1 MKSLRFTLATV
12 IALTSS
18 TAWANLIRKSDKT
31 PCSPTVHLKLPDY
44 WERAYIDMGDT
55 IIEAP
60 KADKERW
67 TTIAFADLS
76 INDDSTFYFSSS
88 KNVPCYSSYQCI
100 TAKGA
105 NRSTYAPRSE
115 GFTCES
121 FSDKN
126 NAEVWIQEHP
136 DPMNADQLYITNA
149 KPSIKKF
156 FVLPP
161 QNEAWLQST
170 PLINEDGKDHK
181 LYPSDDACGWFYRIY
196 IDEPLPK
203 SAVIHRDDDEQ
214 LANAI
219 GINGAW
225 ETNPSTPTP
234 IMMDGMYSFFE
245 SDSLYFIADEEMASG
260 FPSDT
265 KGWSSLRPNISGK
278 CEFELAAWI
287 YDTDATLHGAFTCNP
302 NWSVATEGTDLG
314 KANVCFDAAAKYPIT
329 AGATDPVPC
338 LGITTGMV
346 ESMLSIDSA
355 TGSKNMKLT
364 KKGKSCFGAQ
374 ADEAFKAMF
383 TATKGINEKYIVKIP
398 FMRNLNGMWDFS
410 SDSYQSPGAP
420 VRGGFYPA
428 ENAPEASAMLSERLP
443 AAESKRLAEG
453 PTFFCPDDPSNS
465 ASKSPL
471 GFRTV
476 DEKEGFMKSDLIC
489 NGPGWSGGIDCE
501 GLFLSG
507 SELWAG
513 AGMTDV
519 GIQVSEALG
528 ITWYETGWGWSC
540 ETFGTPRGW
549 PKYKEHTETLL
560 NSTQGGSHRWISTDG
575 KADDDSRILTGA
587 GRNQHFCAEI
597 HTRFSFRHGLK
608 FSLSG
613 DDDIWAFIDNK
624 LAVDIGGMHLPAP
637 GYVDVDKFMPNG
649 IVGKVYD
656 LDIYF
661 CDRRTTMSNFTI
673 KTNMFLGQKLIDT
686 YPIPCCNDSIDDVKI
701 SYLFTTDSTGND
713 PTKTLISEADFEAN
727 PVQANGGIDITN
739 KLDPITN
746 ENKLK
751 EVFPAGKYYLIVKI
765 NSLSR
770 SIPITIPSST
780 KISTKRIVASK
791 AFRVNAVAPHE
802 IEISLENNANATKQY
817 AIMDMKGQVLSIG
830 SLSNGNTRVKVPT
843 SGSYIVKVGNECKR
857 INMR

>member
-12 IALTSS
+12 IALAS
-18 TAWANLIRKSDKT
+18 TNVWADLIRKSDKT
-31 PCSPTVHLKLPDY
+31 PCTPTVHFKVPAY
-44 WERAYIDMGDT
+44 WGSAYIAMGDT
-55 IIEAP
+55 VIEVP
-60 KADKERW
+60 KANKERW
-67 TTIAFADLS
+67 TTIAFAGLN
-76 INDDSTFYFSSS
+76 IKDDSTFYFSSS
-88 KNVPCYSSYQCI
+88 KNVPCYTSYQCV

-105 NRSTYAPRSE
+105 NVSSYTPQKE

-121 FSDKN
+121 FNDKN

-136 DPMNADQLYITNA
+136 DPAKTDQLYITYA

-161 QNEAWLQST
+161 QNEAWLQSN
-170 PLINEDGKDHK
+170 PLIYEDGKDHK

-203 SAVIHRDDDEQ
+203 SAVIHQDDDEQ
-214 LANAI
+214 LAYAI
-219 GINGAW
+219 GMNGAW
-225 ETNPSTPTP
+225 ETNPSAPTP
-234 IMMDGMYSFFE
+234 IALDALYALYDN
-245 SDSLYFIADEEMASG
+245 DSLYFVADDAIS
-260 FPSDT
+260 SALTDT
-265 KGWSSLRPNISGK
+265 GTRGWSSVRPNISGT
-278 CEFELAAWI
+278 CEFELATFI

-302 NWSVATEGTDLG
+302 NWSMATEGTDLG
-314 KANVCFDAAAKYPIT
+314 KANVCFDSTAKYPIT

-346 ESMLSIDSA
+346 ESTLSIDSA
-355 TGSKNMKLT
+355 TGSKKMKLT
-364 KKGKSCFGAQ
+364 EKGKMCFGAQ

-383 TATKGINEKYIVKIP
+383 TATKGINEKYIVSLP
-398 FMRNLNGMWDFS
+398 FMRNLNGMWEFN
-410 SDSYQSPGAP
+410 SDYYQSPGAP
-420 VRGGFYPA
+420 VPGGFYPA
-428 ENAPEASAMLSERLP
+428 EEAPAASAMDSERLP
-443 AAESKRLAEG
+443 AAESKRKAEG
-453 PTFFCPDDPSNS
+453 PTFFCPDYPGNS

-489 NGPGWSGGIDCE
+489 NGPGWNGGIDCE

-507 SELWAG
+507 SELWNG

-519 GIQVSEALG
+519 GLQISEALG
-528 ITWYETGWGWSC
+528 ITWHETGWGWSC
-540 ETFGTPRGW
+540 ETFATPRGW
-549 PKYKEHTETLL
+549 IKYKEHTETPL
-560 NSTQGGSHRWISTDG
+560 NSTQGGSHRWMSTDG
-575 KADDDSRILTGA
+575 QPNDDSRILTGA

-597 HTRFSFRHGLK
+597 HTKFRFKNGLK

-637 GYVDVDKFMPNG
+637 GYVDLDKFMPNG
-649 IVGKVYD
+649 AFGKAYD

-673 KTNMFLGQKLIDT
+673 KTNMFLGINT
-686 YPIPCCNDSIDDVKI
+686 I
-701 SYLFTTDSTGND
+701 
-713 PTKTLISEADFEAN
+713 E
-727 PVQANGGIDITN
+727 
-739 KLDPITN
+739 
-746 ENKLK
+746 
-751 EVFPAGKYYLIVKI
+751 IVPPG
-765 NSLSR
+765 S
-770 SIPITIPSST
+770 

-802 IEISLENNANATKQY
+802 IEISLEKSANDAKQY

-843 SGSYIVKVGNECKR
+843 SGSYIVKVGHECKR

>member
-12 IALTSS
+12 IALAS
-18 TAWANLIRKSDKT
+18 TNVWADLIRKSDKT
-31 PCSPTVHLKLPDY
+31 PCTPTVHFKVPAY
-44 WERAYIDMGDT
+44 WGRAYIAMGDT
-55 IIEAP
+55 VIEVP

-67 TTIAFADLS
+67 TTIAFADLN
-76 INDDSTFYFSSS
+76 IKDDSTFYFSSS
-88 KNVPCYSSYQCI
+88 KNVPCYTSYQCV

-105 NRSTYAPRSE
+105 NVSSYTPQKE

-121 FSDKN
+121 FNDKN

-136 DPMNADQLYITNA
+136 DPAKTDQLYISYA

-161 QNEAWLQST
+161 QNEAWLQSN
-170 PLINEDGKDHK
+170 PLIYEDGKDHK

-214 LANAI
+214 LAYAI
-219 GINGAW
+219 GMNGAW
-225 ETNPSTPTP
+225 ETNPSAPTP
-234 IMMDGMYSFFE
+234 IVMDALYALYD
-245 SDSLYFIADEEMASG
+245 SDSLYLVADDAIS
-260 FPSDT
+260 SALTDT
-265 KGWSSLRPNISGK
+265 GTRGWSSVRPNISGT
-278 CEFELAAWI
+278 CEFELATFI

-302 NWSVATEGTDLG
+302 NWSMATEGTDLG
-314 KANVCFDAAAKYPIT
+314 KANVCFDSTAKYPIT

-346 ESMLSIDSA
+346 ESTLSIDSA
-355 TGSKNMKLT
+355 TGSKKMKLT
-364 KKGKSCFGAQ
+364 EKGKMCFGAQ

-383 TATKGINEKYIVKIP
+383 TATKGINEKYIVSLP
-398 FMRNLNGMWDFS
+398 FMRNLNGMWEFN
-410 SDSYQSPGAP
+410 SDYYQSPGAP
-420 VRGGFYPA
+420 VPGGFYPA
-428 ENAPEASAMLSERLP
+428 EEAPAASAMDSERLP
-443 AAESKRLAEG
+443 AAESKRKAEG
-453 PTFFCPDDPSNS
+453 PTFFCPDYPGNS

-489 NGPGWSGGIDCE
+489 NGPGWNGGIDCE

-507 SELWAG
+507 SELWNG

-519 GIQVSEALG
+519 GLQISEALG
-528 ITWYETGWGWSC
+528 ITWHETGWGWSC
-540 ETFGTPRGW
+540 ETFATPRGW
-549 PKYKEHTETLL
+549 IKYKEHTETPL
-560 NSTQGGSHRWISTDG
+560 NSTQGGSHRWMSTDG
-575 KADDDSRILTGA
+575 QPNDDSRILTGA

-597 HTRFSFRHGLK
+597 HTKFRFKNGLK

-637 GYVDVDKFMPNG
+637 GYVDLDKFMPNG
-649 IVGKVYD
+649 AVGKAYD

-673 KTNMFLGQKLIDT
+673 KTNMFLGTNTI
-686 YPIPCCNDSIDDVKI
+686 KI
-701 SYLFTTDSTGND
+701 TPPGS
-713 PTKTLISEADFEAN
+713 
-727 PVQANGGIDITN
+727 
-739 KLDPITN
+739 
-746 ENKLK
+746 
-751 EVFPAGKYYLIVKI
+751 
-765 NSLSR
+765 
-770 SIPITIPSST
+770 

-830 SLSNGNTRVKVPT
+830 SLSSGNTRVKVPT
-843 SGSYIVKVGNECKR
+843 SGSYIVKVGHECKR

>member
-12 IALTSS
+12 IALAS
-18 TAWANLIRKSDKT
+18 TNVWADLIRKSDKT
-31 PCSPTVHLKLPDY
+31 PCTPTVHFKVPAY
-44 WERAYIDMGDT
+44 WGSAYIAMGDT
-55 IIEAP
+55 VIEVP

-67 TTIAFADLS
+67 TTIAFADLN
-76 INDDSTFYFSSS
+76 IKDDSTFYFSSS
-88 KNVPCYSSYQCI
+88 KNVPCYTSYQCV

-105 NRSTYAPRSE
+105 NVSSYTPQKE

-121 FSDKN
+121 FNDKN

-136 DPMNADQLYITNA
+136 DPAKTDQLYISYA

-161 QNEAWLQST
+161 QNEAWLQSN
-170 PLINEDGKDHK
+170 PLIYEDGKDHK

-214 LANAI
+214 LAYAI
-219 GINGAW
+219 GMNGAW
-225 ETNPSTPTP
+225 ETNPSAPTP
-234 IMMDGMYSFFE
+234 IVMDALYALYD
-245 SDSLYFIADEEMASG
+245 SDSLYFVADDAIS
-260 FPSDT
+260 SALTDT
-265 KGWSSLRPNISGK
+265 GTRGWSSVRPNISGT
-278 CEFELAAWI
+278 CEFELATFI

-302 NWSVATEGTDLG
+302 NWSMATEGTDLG
-314 KANVCFDAAAKYPIT
+314 KANVCFDSTAKYPIT

-346 ESMLSIDSA
+346 ESTLSIDSA
-355 TGSKNMKLT
+355 TGSKKMKLT
-364 KKGKSCFGAQ
+364 EKGKMCFGAQ

-383 TATKGINEKYIVKIP
+383 TATKGINEKYIVSLP
-398 FMRNLNGMWDFS
+398 FMRNLNGMWEFN
-410 SDSYQSPGAP
+410 SDYYQSPGAP
-420 VRGGFYPA
+420 VPGGFYPA
-428 ENAPEASAMLSERLP
+428 EEAPAASAMDSERLP
-443 AAESKRLAEG
+443 AAESKRKAEG
-453 PTFFCPDDPSNS
+453 PTFFCPDYPGNS

-489 NGPGWSGGIDCE
+489 NGPGWNGGIDCE

-507 SELWAG
+507 SELWNG

-519 GIQVSEALG
+519 GLQISEALG

-540 ETFGTPRGW
+540 ETFATPRGW
-549 PKYKEHTETLL
+549 IKYKEHTETPL
-560 NSTQGGSHRWISTDG
+560 NSTQGGSHRWMSTDG
-575 KADDDSRILTGA
+575 QPNDDSRILTGA

-597 HTRFSFRHGLK
+597 HTKFRFKNGLK

-661 CDRRTTMSNFTI
+661 CDRRTTMSNFSI
-673 KTNMFLGQKLIDT
+673 KTNMFLGQKPLEVT
-686 YPIPCCNDSIDDVKI
+686 PCCTDPIFEGKI
-701 SYLFTTDSTGND
+701 TYMFTTDSTGKD

-727 PVQANGGIDITN
+727 PVQANGGIDVTN
-739 KLDPITN
+739 SSRPITN
-746 ENKLK
+746 ENKLA

-765 NSLSR
+765 GSESR
-770 SIPITIPSST
+770 TIQLTIPSST

-830 SLSNGNTRVKVPT
+830 SLSSGNTRVKVPT
-843 SGSYIVKVGNECKR
+843 SGSYIVKVGHECKR